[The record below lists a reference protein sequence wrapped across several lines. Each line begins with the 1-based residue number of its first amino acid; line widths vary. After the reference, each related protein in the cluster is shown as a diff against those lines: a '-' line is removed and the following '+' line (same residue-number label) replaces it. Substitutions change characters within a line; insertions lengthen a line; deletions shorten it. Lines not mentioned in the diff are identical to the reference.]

1 MKKSKVLGVALV
13 AAMITTIAATAA
25 FSASAA
31 VSTANG
37 IVGET
42 VGITGSFNNWGKDE
56 NGATIDDVPMTNNN
70 GVWEGTI
77 HVDSVTEA
85 MIQEAKTDP
94 GDGIKVSRGFNGIT
108 FKVRTNGNWTNSW
121 GDYEEAFE
129 RTFNSQTDCAVP
141 ESDFEVGKPLTIKV
155 TLDTTKVHPDSSFDI
170 DDKDAYLVWPVT
182 YEVVKEEVP
191 VKSEEPSTTDVT
203 AANANNTDT
212 NNTADTTTDTY
223 TTDTT
228 NTIGATSETP
238 ATQTSTDTTTVPTGD
253 ATSAAALA
261 AVVIAS
267 LGTAVV
273 MTKKAS
279 SKD

>member
-182 YEVVKEEVP
+182 YEVVKEEAP
-191 VKSEEPSTTDVT
+191 SEEPSTTDDT